1 MSKNQKVAKTNAM
14 RALDAQHINYE
25 YTAYASDG
33 FMDGVSVA
41 QAVGKAPETVFK
53 TLVTVAASR
62 QNYVFVIPVAAELD
76 LKKAAASVGEKSIA
90 MLPAKNI
97 TATTGYIK
105 GGCSP
110 IGMKK
115 LFPTVIDDSAQALAE
130 ITVSAGKLGLQITL
144 APHDLAQVCA
154 AQFAQLTV

>member
-53 TLVTVAASR
+53 TLVT
-62 QNYVFVIPVAAELD
+62 
-76 LKKAAASVGEKSIA
+76 
-90 MLPAKNI
+90 
-97 TATTGYIK
+97 
-105 GGCSP
+105 

-144 APHDLAQVCA
+144 APQDLAQVCT